1 MIKLPSVRACEIV
14 SRLNNDDGE
23 VLFDMDKLSEIL
35 KTKSHVINNYAYI
48 IHDKDLYTKAD
59 ESRNPKHKAGE
70 FKPAHIHLVL
80 KFERSQPQK
89 TKYICKWFNLAENF
103 VSKIN
108 GSFEDAVLYL
118 AHINAPDKAQYDVKN
133 ITANFD
139 VQSVIANADSKD
151 KLSSIV
157 DRILSGEIREYNKT
171 TEIDT
176 KLLVYPD
183 SLRVIENAF
192 KVRAEYLQNTQ
203 SERKTTCIY
212 ICGQAGAGKT
222 TLAKKIA
229 DTHNMDY
236 FVSSGSNDV
245 LDGYCQQ
252 PCLILDDIRPSA
264 LGLSDLLKLLD
275 PHTACSI
282 KSRYKNKYVN
292 CSLIIL
298 TSVLKIDEFYHNVFE
313 HEDEPINQL
322 KRRCKFYIK
331 MDYDFIKIREW
342 NDFSM
347 EYGKERVYINDI
359 LLPFLLNNNSIDNNN
374 TIEDVFPFLSGNEL
388 EPNSKSKEFVKEGDS
403 TNDKY
408 NQIVSDEE
416 FERSFYSK
424 DME

>member
-1 MIKLPSVRACEIV
+1 MPSVRACEIV

-35 KTKSHVINNYAYI
+35 KAKSHVINNYAYI

-89 TKYICKWFNLAENF
+89 TKYICKWFNLGENF

-108 GSFEDAVLYL
+108 GTFDDAILYL
-118 AHINAPDKAQYDVKN
+118 AHLNAPDKSQYDVKD

-139 VQSVIANADSKD
+139 IQEAVDNANSKD
-151 KLSSIV
+151 KLGDII

-171 TEIDT
+171 TKIDT
-176 KLLVYPD
+176 RLLVYPD
-183 SLRVIENAF
+183 SLRLIENAF
-192 KVRAEYLQNTQ
+192 KVRAEYLLSTQ
-203 SERKTTCIY
+203 SERNTTCIY

-252 PCLILDDIRPSA
+252 PCIILDDIRPSA
-264 LGLSDLLKLLD
+264 LGLSDLLKLTD
-275 PHTACSI
+275 PHTPCSV

-292 CSLIIL
+292 CELIIL

>member
-1 MIKLPSVRACEIV
+1 MPSVRACEIV

-35 KTKSHVINNYAYI
+35 KAKSHVINNYAYI

-108 GSFEDAVLYL
+108 GTFDDAILYL
-118 AHINAPDKAQYDVKN
+118 AHLNAPDKAQYDVKD

-139 VQSVIANADSKD
+139 IQEAIDNANSKD

-416 FERSFYSK
+416 FERTFYSK

>member
-1 MIKLPSVRACEIV
+1 MPSVRACEIV

-416 FERSFYSK
+416 FERTFYSK

>member
-1 MIKLPSVRACEIV
+1 LPSVRACEIV

-35 KTKSHVINNYAYI
+35 EAKSHVINNYAYI

-118 AHINAPDKAQYDVKN
+118 AHINAPDKAQYDIKN

-229 DTHNMDY
+229 DSHDMDY
-236 FVSSGSNDV
+236 YISSGSNDI

-416 FERSFYSK
+416 FERTFYSK
-424 DME
+424 DMK

>member
-1 MIKLPSVRACEIV
+1 MPNVRSCEIV
-14 SRLNNDDGE
+14 SRLLDDEGQ
-23 VLFDMDKLSEIL
+23 VLFDIDKLPEVL
-35 KTKSHVINNYAYI
+35 EAKSHVIKDYAYI
-48 IHDKDLYTKAD
+48 IHDKDLYTTVD
-59 ESRNPKHKAGE
+59 ESRNPEHKAGR
-70 FKPAHIHLVL
+70 FKPAHIHLL
-80 KFERSQPQK
+80 LRFERSQPQS
-89 TKYICKWFNLAENF
+89 TRYIAKWFNLGENF

-108 GSFEDAVLYL
+108 GTFDDAILYL
-118 AHINAPDKAQYDVKN
+118 AHLNAPDKAQYDVKD

-139 VQSVIANADSKD
+139 IQEAVDNANSKD
-151 KLSSIV
+151 KLGDII

-171 TEIDT
+171 TKIDT
-176 KLLVYPD
+176 RLLVYPYPD
-183 SLRVIENAF
+183 SLRLIENAF
-192 KVRAEYLQNTQ
+192 KVRAEYLLSTQ
-203 SERKTTCIY
+203 SERNTTCIY

-252 PCLILDDIRPSA
+252 PCIILDDIRPSA
-264 LGLSDLLKLLD
+264 LGLSDLLKLTD
-275 PHTACSI
+275 PHTPCSV

-292 CSLIIL
+292 CELIIL

>member
-1 MIKLPSVRACEIV
+1 MPNVRSCEIV
-14 SRLNNDDGE
+14 SRLLDDEGQ
-23 VLFDMDKLSEIL
+23 VLFDIDKLPEVL
-35 KTKSHVINNYAYI
+35 EAKSHVIKDYAFI
-48 IHDKDLYTKAD
+48 IHDKDLYTTVD
-59 ESRNPKHKAGE
+59 ESRNPEHKAGR
-70 FKPAHIHLVL
+70 FKPAHIHLL
-80 KFERSQPQK
+80 LRFERSQPQK

-416 FERSFYSK
+416 FERTFYSK

>member
-1 MIKLPSVRACEIV
+1 MPSVRACEIV

-35 KTKSHVINNYAYI
+35 EAKSHVINNYAYI

-118 AHINAPDKAQYDVKN
+118 AHINAPDKAQYDIKN

-176 KLLVYPD
+176 KLLLYPD

-229 DTHNMDY
+229 DSHDMDY
-236 FVSSGSNDV
+236 YISSGSNDI

-416 FERSFYSK
+416 FERTFYSK
-424 DME
+424 DMK

>member
-212 ICGQAGAGKT
+212 ICGQAGCRK
-222 TLAKKIA
+222 
-229 DTHNMDY
+229 
-236 FVSSGSNDV
+236 
-245 LDGYCQQ
+245 
-252 PCLILDDIRPSA
+252 
-264 LGLSDLLKLLD
+264 
-275 PHTACSI
+275 
-282 KSRYKNKYVN
+282 
-292 CSLIIL
+292 
-298 TSVLKIDEFYHNVFE
+298 
-313 HEDEPINQL
+313 
-322 KRRCKFYIK
+322 
-331 MDYDFIKIREW
+331 
-342 NDFSM
+342 
-347 EYGKERVYINDI
+347 
-359 LLPFLLNNNSIDNNN
+359 NN
-374 TIEDVFPFLSGNEL
+374 T
-388 EPNSKSKEFVKEGDS
+388 SKKDS
-403 TNDKY
+403 
-408 NQIVSDEE
+408 
-416 FERSFYSK
+416 
-424 DME
+424 

>member
-1 MIKLPSVRACEIV
+1 MPSVRACEIV

-35 KTKSHVINNYAYI
+35 KAKSHVINNYAYI

-118 AHINAPDKAQYDVKN
+118 AHINAPDKAQYDIKN

-229 DTHNMDY
+229 DSHDMDY
-236 FVSSGSNDV
+236 YISSGSNDI

-416 FERSFYSK
+416 FERTFYSK
-424 DME
+424 DMK

>member
-35 KTKSHVINNYAYI
+35 EAKSHVINNYAYI

-118 AHINAPDKAQYDVKN
+118 AHINAPDKAQYDIKN

-229 DTHNMDY
+229 DSHDMDY
-236 FVSSGSNDV
+236 YISSGSNDI

-416 FERSFYSK
+416 FERTFYSK
-424 DME
+424 DMK

>member
-1 MIKLPSVRACEIV
+1 MPSVRACEIV
-14 SRLNNDDGE
+14 SRLYNDDGE

-35 KTKSHVINNYAYI
+35 EAKSHVIKNYAYI

-59 ESRNPKHKAGE
+59 ESSNPKHKAGE

-139 VQSVIANADSKD
+139 IQTVIDNADSKD
-151 KLSSIV
+151 KLSNIV

-229 DTHNMDY
+229 DSHDMDY
-236 FVSSGSNDV
+236 YISSGSNDI

>member
-35 KTKSHVINNYAYI
+35 KAKSHVINNYAYI

-157 DRILSGEIREYNKT
+157 DRILSGEIREYSKT

>member
-416 FERSFYSK
+416 FERTFYSK
-424 DME
+424 DMK

>member
-35 KTKSHVINNYAYI
+35 EAKSHVINNYAYI

-374 TIEDVFPFLSGNEL
+374 TIEDVFPFLSDNEL
-388 EPNSKSKEFVKEGDS
+388 EPNSKSKEFVKEDDS

>member
-1 MIKLPSVRACEIV
+1 MPSVRACEIV

-89 TKYICKWFNLAENF
+89 TKYICKWFNLVENF

-416 FERSFYSK
+416 FERTFYSK
-424 DME
+424 DMK

>member
-14 SRLNNDDGE
+14 SRLYNDDGE
-23 VLFDMDKLSEIL
+23 VLFNMDKLSEIL
-35 KTKSHVINNYAYI
+35 EAKSHVIKNYAYI

-139 VQSVIANADSKD
+139 IQAVIDNADSKD
-151 KLSSIV
+151 KLSNIV

-229 DTHNMDY
+229 DSHDMDY
-236 FVSSGSNDV
+236 YISSGSNDI

-416 FERSFYSK
+416 FERTFYSK

>member
-1 MIKLPSVRACEIV
+1 MPSVRACEIV

-23 VLFDMDKLSEIL
+23 VLFDMDKLSEIK
-35 KTKSHVINNYAYI
+35 KTKSQGGNNYAYI

-118 AHINAPDKAQYDVKN
+118 AHINAPDKAQYDIKN

-229 DTHNMDY
+229 DSHDMDY
-236 FVSSGSNDV
+236 YISSGSNDI

-416 FERSFYSK
+416 FERTFYSK
-424 DME
+424 DMK

>member
-1 MIKLPSVRACEIV
+1 MPSVRACEIV

-322 KRRCKFYIK
+322 KHRCKFYIK

-416 FERSFYSK
+416 FERTFYSK
-424 DME
+424 DMK

>member
-1 MIKLPSVRACEIV
+1 MPSVRACEIV

-35 KTKSHVINNYAYI
+35 KAKSHVISNYAYI

>member
-1 MIKLPSVRACEIV
+1 MPSVRACEIV

-35 KTKSHVINNYAYI
+35 EAKSHVINNYAYI

-59 ESRNPKHKAGE
+59 ESRNSKHKAGE

-118 AHINAPDKAQYDVKN
+118 AHINAPDKAQYDIKN

-229 DTHNMDY
+229 DSHDMDY
-236 FVSSGSNDV
+236 YISSGSNDI

-416 FERSFYSK
+416 FERTFYSK

>member
-1 MIKLPSVRACEIV
+1 MPSVRACEIV

-151 KLSSIV
+151 NLSSIV

-416 FERSFYSK
+416 FERTFYSK
-424 DME
+424 DMK

>member
-1 MIKLPSVRACEIV
+1 MPSVRACEIV

-23 VLFDMDKLSEIL
+23 ILFDMDKLSEIL
-35 KTKSHVINNYAYI
+35 EAKSHVINNYAYI

-118 AHINAPDKAQYDVKN
+118 AHINAPDKAQYDIKN

-229 DTHNMDY
+229 DSHDMDY
-236 FVSSGSNDV
+236 YISSGSNDI

-416 FERSFYSK
+416 FERTFYSK

>member
-1 MIKLPSVRACEIV
+1 MPSVRACEIV

-118 AHINAPDKAQYDVKN
+118 AHINAPDKAQYDIKN

-229 DTHNMDY
+229 DSHDMDY
-236 FVSSGSNDV
+236 YISSGSNDI

-416 FERSFYSK
+416 FERTFYSK
-424 DME
+424 DMK

>member
-416 FERSFYSK
+416 FERTFYSK

>member
-1 MIKLPSVRACEIV
+1 MPSVRACEIV

-35 KTKSHVINNYAYI
+35 EAKSHVINNYAYI

-118 AHINAPDKAQYDVKN
+118 AHINAPDKAQYDIKN

-192 KVRAEYLQNTQ
+192 KVRAKYLQNTQ

-229 DTHNMDY
+229 DSHDMDY
-236 FVSSGSNDV
+236 YISSGSNDI

-416 FERSFYSK
+416 FERTFYSK
-424 DME
+424 DMK

>member
-1 MIKLPSVRACEIV
+1 MPSVRACEIV
-14 SRLNNDDGE
+14 SRLYNDDGE

-35 KTKSHVINNYAYI
+35 EAKSHVINNYAYI

-139 VQSVIANADSKD
+139 IQTVIDNADSKD
-151 KLSSIV
+151 KLSNIV

-229 DTHNMDY
+229 DSHDMDY
-236 FVSSGSNDV
+236 YISSGSNDI

>member
-1 MIKLPSVRACEIV
+1 MPSVRACEIV

-416 FERSFYSK
+416 FERTFYSK
-424 DME
+424 DMK

>member
-1 MIKLPSVRACEIV
+1 MIKLPSVRAWEIV

-23 VLFDMDKLSEIL
+23 VLFDMDKLSESL
-35 KTKSHVINNYAYI
+35 KAKSHVINNYAYI

>member
-35 KTKSHVINNYAYI
+35 EAKSHVINNYAYI

-59 ESRNPKHKAGE
+59 ESRNSKHKAGE

-118 AHINAPDKAQYDVKN
+118 AHINAPDKAQYDIKN

-229 DTHNMDY
+229 DSHDMDY
-236 FVSSGSNDV
+236 YISSGSNDI

-416 FERSFYSK
+416 FERTFYSK

>member
-322 KRRCKFYIK
+322 KRRCKFYIR

-416 FERSFYSK
+416 FERTFYSK
-424 DME
+424 DMK

>member
-35 KTKSHVINNYAYI
+35 KAKSHVINNYAYI

-108 GSFEDAVLYL
+108 GTFDDAILYL
-118 AHINAPDKAQYDVKN
+118 AHLNAPDKAQYDVKD

-139 VQSVIANADSKD
+139 IQEAVDNANSKD
-151 KLSSIV
+151 KLGDII
-157 DRILSGEIREYNKT
+157 DRILTGEIREYNKT
-171 TEIDT
+171 TKIDT
-176 KLLVYPD
+176 RLLVYPD
-183 SLRVIENAF
+183 SLRLIENAF
-192 KVRAEYLQNTQ
+192 KVRAEYLLSTQ
-203 SERKTTCIY
+203 SERNTTCIY

>member
-1 MIKLPSVRACEIV
+1 MPSVRACEIV

-118 AHINAPDKAQYDVKN
+118 AHINVPDKAQYDVKN

-416 FERSFYSK
+416 FERTFYSK
-424 DME
+424 DMK

>member
-1 MIKLPSVRACEIV
+1 MPSVRACEIV
-14 SRLNNDDGE
+14 SRLYNDDGE

-35 KTKSHVINNYAYI
+35 EAKSHVIKNYAYI

-139 VQSVIANADSKD
+139 IQTVIENADSKD
-151 KLSSIV
+151 KLSNIV

-229 DTHNMDY
+229 DSHDMDY
-236 FVSSGSNDV
+236 YISSGSNDI

>member
-1 MIKLPSVRACEIV
+1 MPSVRACEIV

-35 KTKSHVINNYAYI
+35 KAKSHVINNYAYI

-103 VSKIN
+103 VSKIS
-108 GSFEDAVLYL
+108 GTFDDAILYL
-118 AHINAPDKAQYDVKN
+118 AHLNAPDKAQYDVKD

-139 VQSVIANADSKD
+139 IQEAVDNANSKD
-151 KLSSIV
+151 KLGDII
-157 DRILSGEIREYNKT
+157 DRILTGEIREYNKT
-171 TEIDT
+171 TKIDT
-176 KLLVYPD
+176 RLLVYPD
-183 SLRVIENAF
+183 SLRLIENAF
-192 KVRAEYLQNTQ
+192 KVRAEYLLSTQ
-203 SERKTTCIY
+203 SERNTTCIY